1 MLASRCA
8 WAILRADHAQMR
20 RLLGSITTLL
30 QDRRWSRSA
39 PAVARLRQL
48 IGSLQSFDQV
58 THRPKG
64 VALMEALR
72 GRSAD
77 ADRLLADLE
86 RERESDDALLAQA
99 MVRLDAAAG
108 GQQIDAADCER
119 LLAQYA
125 TSVLHHLDEEDT
137 ALFAHSERLL
147 TEQEWSL
154 VVSEISSSLYP
165 TTPEPP
171 PS

>member
-8 WAILRADHAQMR
+8 WAILKADHAQMR
-20 RLLGSITTLL
+20 QLLGSITKLL
-30 QDRRWSRSA
+30 HDKQWSRSEA
-39 PAVARLRQL
+39 AVARLRHL
-48 IGSLQSFDQV
+48 IKTLQSFDQV
-58 THRPKG
+58 SHRPKG
-64 VALMEALR
+64 IALMEALR

-86 RERESDDALLAQA
+86 RGRESDDALLTRV
-99 MVRLDAAAG
+99 MVTLDAAADG
-108 GQQIDAADCER
+108 PEIDAGACER
-119 LLAQYA
+119 LLALYRK
-125 TSVLHHLDEEDT
+125 SVLHHLDEEDT
-137 ALFAHSERLL
+137 VLFAHSRRLL
-147 TEQEWSL
+147 TEQEWSR